1 MSTSYPSTSHEVV
14 KGSWWL
20 WLRTDGKELKE
31 NIRLGVLVKGHH
43 NLPGQ
48 SVRCSAGWMN
58 TILPEDI
65 LVLQP
70 IVDESIRIDRIMKI
84 IISCSSKICPHLV
97 F

>member
-20 WLRTDGKELKE
+20 CTDGKELKE

-48 SVRCSAGWMN
+48 SLRCSAGRLN

-84 IISCSSKICPHLV
+84 ILN
-97 F
+97 